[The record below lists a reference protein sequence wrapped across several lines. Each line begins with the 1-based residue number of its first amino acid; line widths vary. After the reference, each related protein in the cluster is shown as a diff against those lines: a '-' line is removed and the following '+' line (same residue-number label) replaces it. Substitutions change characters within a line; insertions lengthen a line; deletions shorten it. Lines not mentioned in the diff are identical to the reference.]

1 MKAFIGLLH
10 LFGDVA
16 LTVLAVPELWL
27 LPALLYKEL
36 EERCDD
42 AADAQ
47 FLLLHSDLSASGL
60 FDPPQDREAR
70 RWRAML
76 LSTYTAE
83 ESIGVKS

>member
-10 LFGDVA
+10 LFGEVA

-27 LPALLYKEL
+27 LPALLYNEL
-36 EERCDD
+36 EETCDD
-42 AADAQ
+42 AVDAQ
-47 FLLLHSDLSASGL
+47 FLLLHSDLSASWL

-76 LSTYTAE
+76 LST
-83 ESIGVKS
+83 